1 MKTVMSGLDLRA
13 IASELSQVVGSH
25 CKKCYQPHY
34 EQVVLRL
41 RAKSGGN
48 TDLVLAR
55 GKRIYTSKRDRPMP
69 QYPAPFAMVLRKVL
83 TNARLKGV
91 EQIGFDRVLRFVFE
105 NSHGT
110 FHLYVEVFR
119 DGNII
124 LTDGEDMIIQP
135 LTHATYADRTLKK
148 GVQYSPPPAA
158 QDPYELDFDSFCQ
171 LMNSSDKSLGRTLGG
186 VLNLGGGLSG
196 AICTETG
203 NDADTEIEN
212 VDLSKVW
219 ESLQGMLHGDW
230 KGYLFS
236 GKDGYEQ
243 AWPMVLTTLQDSE
256 YKEFDTMCE
265 AVDEWLGPHDAHA
278 LARREAEALD
288 VAAPGRGHSTDIER
302 LERRLA
308 QQERALEGFAIKVE
322 KQQEIGHL
330 IQNNWTHVEQLLAQ
344 VNEAVE
350 SMNWEGVKK
359 AIKEIQW
366 IDSVNAAERSFN
378 AFLPDEE
385 GTPGKQVS
393 LNIDETVHQNA
404 QRYFQ
409 AGRKQKDKSAGA
421 IQALEDTKLEL
432 ERAKKKQA
440 KREASG
446 QVAKVRRAKRLWFE
460 NHKWTMLPSG
470 HLMVGG
476 KDAKGNDSIVKKH
489 LSLGDRYLHADMHGA
504 PSCSLRNNQGF
515 EIDTQP
521 PAHIGEDMPAFR
533 LVDKVEAEIDDE
545 VTEIA
550 ATMAL
555 AWSRAWNGGGAHG
568 TVFWVKPGQVSKSAE
583 TGEYVGKGAF
593 VIRGQRTWYK
603 DIDLRLGVGLVAING
618 IPLLMASTVE
628 HIAEICNRYIVVTP
642 GREKKESIANKIYKS
657 TGLAVD
663 DILPILPGNCEVIE
677 DVGLIN
683 FKKTDSGE

>member
-48 TDLVLAR
+48 TDLVLVR

-158 QDPYELDFDSFCQ
+158 QDPYELDFDSFCL

-385 GTPGKQVS
+385 GNPGKQVS

>member
-13 IASELSQVVGSH
+13 IASELSQMVGSH

-48 TDLVLAR
+48 TDVVLVR
-55 GKRIYTSKRDRPMP
+55 GKRIYTSQRDRPMP
-69 QYPAPFAMVLRKVL
+69 LYPPPFAMVLRKSL
-83 TNARLKGV
+83 TNARLKAV

-124 LTDGEDMIIQP
+124 LTDGDDIIIQP

-148 GVQYSPPPAA
+148 GVEYSPPPAA
-158 QDPYELDFDSFCQ
+158 QDPYELDFDSFSE
-171 LMNSSDKSLGRTLGG
+171 LMNSSDRNLGRTLGG
-186 VLNLGGGLSG
+186 VLNLGGGISAAVCKDSG
-196 AICTETG
+196 H
-203 NDADTEIEN
+203 DADAEIKDA
-212 VDLSKVW
+212 DLGKIW
-219 ESLQGMLHGDW
+219 DSLQALLHGEW

-236 GKDGYEQ
+236 GEEEYEE
-243 AWPMVLTTLQDSE
+243 AWPMIFSTLQDKE
-256 YKEFDTMCE
+256 YKEFATMCE

-288 VAAPGRGHSTDIER
+288 VAAPGRGHSTDVER

-308 QQERALEGFAIKVE
+308 QQESALEGFAAKVE
-322 KQQEIGHL
+322 KQQAIGHM
-330 IQNNWTHVEQLLAQ
+330 IQDNWTHVEQLLAQ
-344 VNEAVE
+344 VQDAVNTM
-350 SMNWEGVKK
+350 SWEGVKK
-359 AIKEIQW
+359 AVKEIEW
-366 IDSVNAAERSFN
+366 IQSVNAAERSFN

-385 GTPGKQVS
+385 GGPGKQVT
-393 LNIDETVHQNA
+393 LNLDESVHQNA
-404 QRYFQ
+404 QRYFE
-409 AGRKQKDKSAGA
+409 AGRKQKDKSSGA

-432 ERAKKKQA
+432 ARAKKKQA

-446 QVAKVRRAKRLWFE
+446 QIAKVKRAKRLWFE
-460 NHKWTMLPSG
+460 NHKWTMLPTG

-476 KDAKGNDSIVKKH
+476 RDAKGNDSIVKKH

-515 EIDTQP
+515 VKDIQP

-533 LVDKVEAEIDDE
+533 LVDKIEAELDEE
-545 VTEIA
+545 VTELA

-583 TGEYVGKGAF
+583 TGEFVGKGAF

-603 DIDLRLGVGLVAING
+603 DIDLRLGLGLVAING

-628 HIAEICNRYIVVTP
+628 HITEICNRYIVVTP

-663 DILPILPGNCEVIE
+663 DILPILPGNCEIIE
-677 DVGLIN
+677 DIGLIK
-683 FKKTDSGE
+683 FKKTDSGK

>member
-48 TDLVLAR
+48 TDLVLVR

-171 LMNSSDKSLGRTLGG
+171 LMNSSDRSLGRTLGG

-212 VDLSKVW
+212 ADLSKVW

-366 IDSVNAAERSFN
+366 IESVNAAERSFN

-385 GTPGKQVS
+385 GNPGKQVS

-446 QVAKVRRAKRLWFE
+446 QIAKVKRAKRLWFE
-460 NHKWTMLPSG
+460 NHKWTMLPTG

-521 PAHIGEDMPAFR
+521 PAHIGDDMPAFR

-603 DIDLRLGVGLVAING
+603 DIDLRLGLGLVAING

-628 HIAEICNRYIVVTP
+628 HIAETCTRYIIVTP